1 MNVLSNLP
9 TWLYWVIL
17 LITFMGSHVLA
28 YNPGAPARTP
38 LVGTALRV
46 GSSLILLVGL
56 VLINTS
62 DPGSILLALLAAAI
76 GGFLS
81 GKGAPPPKAV
91 PPATPA
97 GEQDGDDDP
106 QS

>member
-9 TWLYWVIL
+9 TWLYWAIL
-17 LITFMGSHVLA
+17 LITFVGAHVLV

-46 GSSLILLVGL
+46 GSSLILLLGL

-62 DPGSILLALLAAAI
+62 DPGSILLALFAAAL

-81 GKGAPPPKAV
+81 GKGAPPPKTV
-91 PPATPA
+91 PAATEP
-97 GEQDGDDDP
+97 GEQGGDADTRD
-106 QS
+106 